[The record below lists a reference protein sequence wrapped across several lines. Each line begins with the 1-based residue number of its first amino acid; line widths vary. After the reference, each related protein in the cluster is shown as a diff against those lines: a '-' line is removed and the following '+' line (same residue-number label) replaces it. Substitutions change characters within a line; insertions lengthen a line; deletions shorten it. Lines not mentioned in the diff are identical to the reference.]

1 MNKRMDRQRRSRK
14 SWRHSESEAAEP
26 KPAEPEVDAPE
37 ADVKPSSRH
46 PRLWLVLLLC
56 LAGSSVVSF
65 VVFKCLIV
73 PTIPPELVGTW
84 EVTAGPL
91 RGATLEFRQDGTSI
105 AIMYKQGKKATTHS
119 SAKVEGKTLFLT
131 TRDDT
136 PGKEDTVTQTIV
148 ELTADELVLRDE
160 ELVTYHMK
168 RVRN

>member
-1 MNKRMDRQRRSRK
+1 MNNRMDRQRRSRK
-14 SWRHSESEAAEP
+14 SWRRSASEPAEP
-26 KPAEPEVDAPE
+26 KPAEPKPDI
-37 ADVKPSSRH
+37 KPSSRR

-65 VVFKCLIV
+65 VVFKWLLV

-84 EVTAGPL
+84 EVTGGPL
-91 RGATLEFRQDGTSI
+91 QGATLEFRQDGTAI

-160 ELVTYHMK
+160 DLVTYHMK